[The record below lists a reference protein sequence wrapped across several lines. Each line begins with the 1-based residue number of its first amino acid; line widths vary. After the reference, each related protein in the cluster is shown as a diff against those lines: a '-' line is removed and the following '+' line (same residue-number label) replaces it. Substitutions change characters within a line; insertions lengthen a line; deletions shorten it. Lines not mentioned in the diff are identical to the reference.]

1 MGDKA
6 FEYREELF
14 AVFLRQTCNILQSEA
29 VEKTSAYLGKY
40 LSEQNLFADKRTL
53 PEFAAWNAA
62 LAEYRAF
69 VQSDVDS

>member
-1 MGDKA
+1 MNLMPEEIPIDYQRDYMDDGDHLNCYGA
-6 FEYREELF
+6 
-14 AVFLRQTCNILQSEA
+14 
-29 VEKTSAYLGKY
+29 EKPSAYLGKY